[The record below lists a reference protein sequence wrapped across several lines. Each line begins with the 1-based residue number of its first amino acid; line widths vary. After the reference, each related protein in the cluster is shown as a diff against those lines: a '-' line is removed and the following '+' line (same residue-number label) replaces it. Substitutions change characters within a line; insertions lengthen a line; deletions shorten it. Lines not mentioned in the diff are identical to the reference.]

1 VQSQCLRAAN
11 GMFFAVGGQD
21 FGTGQGVVVST
32 DGGKS
37 FTAKFADC
45 AFTEARYGAFPSK
58 DTWFLT
64 LGSWPETDDES
75 SASSSLVSAARR
87 LAPSTKAPRGGW
99 NAQIVGT
106 TDGGNTWT
114 SLYGKNGTEQ
124 FYFNEIACESETVC
138 CAAGESDNLS
148 SEPGIRVY
156 CTHDGKTWDR
166 MYYDATGA
174 SLMTM
179 ASLGNGVFKAGG
191 VFAQNNEA
199 VPAFLTSTDSG
210 KTWTVDVVS
219 NVGEVA
225 ILASSFPTAS
235 VGYAVG
241 VAQGNRVAVLKWT
254 A

>member
-1 VQSQCLRAAN
+1 
-11 GMFFAVGGQD
+11 M
-21 FGTGQGVVVST
+21 
-32 DGGKS
+32 
-37 FTAKFADC
+37 
-45 AFTEARYGAFPSK
+45 
-58 DTWFLT
+58 
-64 LGSWPETDDES
+64 
-75 SASSSLVSAARR
+75 
-87 LAPSTKAPRGGW
+87 
-99 NAQIVGT
+99 
-106 TDGGNTWT
+106 
-114 SLYGKNGTEQ
+114 
-124 FYFNEIACESETVC
+124 C

-174 SLMTM
+174 SRTCGRLLLRVVLVLWLWPLTWFSPAPLLTVMTM
-179 ASLGNGVFKAGG
+179 ASLGNGHFKAGG
-191 VFAQNNEA
+191 VFVQNNEA